1 MDVLAQLKFSDSKT
15 TFHSLLQINSDDAKR
30 ILTYRSLI
38 QRLKLDM
45 PEIVSI
51 KAGNFKIHSLG
62 WDFCPK
68 SQLDEIQ
75 LEKIGKNGFL
85 VLPKGVLQIGIQ
97 KTYDC
102 DLHAE
107 RNVFRLTS
115 VEQNSTSDDW
125 VDIQTSDISYAVLAD
140 IAYGCQ

>member
-1 MDVLAQLKFSDSKT
+1 
-15 TFHSLLQINSDDAKR
+15 
-30 ILTYRSLI
+30 
-38 QRLKLDM
+38 M

-68 SQLDEIQ
+68 LQLDQNQI
-75 LEKIGKNGFL
+75 EKIEKNGFL
-85 VLPKGVLQIGIQ
+85 VLPQGAVQQAIQ
-97 KTYDC
+97 KTYEC

-107 RNVFRLTS
+107 RNFFRLTS

-125 VDIQTSDISYAVLAD
+125 VDIQTSDIYYDVLAD
-140 IAYGCQ
+140 IAYGCL